1 MNPKYRALIVDDE
14 NLARKDLIS
23 ILEEFKHIEPVAE
36 ANSITG
42 AKDAIEKL
50 NPNLIFLDIKM
61 PGESGFDL
69 LEYISDNTYIVFVT
83 AFDEYA
89 IRAFEVNA
97 LDYLLKPVTKDRLE
111 LTLEKLE
118 ENEEKKQEQ
127 LKDLDFDD
135 QIFLKLN
142 NKYHFLKINTIIQ
155 ITSEGDYSKVQ
166 TKNGNISLTTKSMK
180 EWESRLPINHFIRIH
195 RSTIINTDA
204 VDRIE
209 PWYNNA
215 HRVYLKGLQKPVIMS
230 RRYFV
235 KIKEK
240 LQ

>member
-23 ILEEFKHIEPVAE
+23 ILEEFKEIESVGE
-36 ANSITG
+36 ENNITS

-69 LEYISDNTYIVFVT
+69 LEYISDNIYIVFVT

-97 LDYLLKPVTKDRLE
+97 LDYLLKPVTKERLE

-118 ENEEKKQEQ
+118 ENEGKKQEE
-127 LKDLDFDD
+127 LKDLNFDD

-142 NKYHFLKINTIIQ
+142 NKYQFVKINSIVQ

-180 EWESRLPINHFIRIH
+180 EWENRLPLSHFIRIH
-195 RSTIINTDA
+195 RSTIINTDE

-215 HRVYLKGLQKPVIMS
+215 HRVYLKGMQKPVVMS

>member
-118 ENEEKKQEQ
+118 ENEEKKQEE

-195 RSTIINTDA
+195 RSTIINTDV

>member
-23 ILEEFKHIEPVAE
+23 ILEEFKDIESVGE
-36 ANSITG
+36 ANNIAS
-42 AKDAIEKL
+42 AKDAIDKL
-50 NPNLIFLDIKM
+50 SPNLIFLDIKM

-69 LEYISDNTYIVFVT
+69 LEFISDNIYIVFVT

-97 LDYLLKPVTKDRLE
+97 LDYLLKPVTKERLE

-118 ENEEKKQEQ
+118 ENEEKKREE
-127 LKDLDFDD
+127 LKDLNFDD

-142 NKYHFLKINTIIQ
+142 NKYHFLKINTLIQ

-166 TKNGNISLTTKSMK
+166 TKNGNTSLTTKSMK
-180 EWESRLPINHFIRIH
+180 EWENRLPVSHFIRIH
-195 RSTIINTDA
+195 RSTIINTDE

-215 HRVYLKGLQKPVIMS
+215 HKVYLKGIQKPVVMS

>member
-1 MNPKYRALIVDDE
+1 MNPKYRAVIVDDE

-23 ILEEFKHIEPVAE
+23 ILEEFKEIESVGE
-36 ANSITG
+36 ANNIVS
-42 AKDAIEKL
+42 AKDAIDKL

-69 LEYISDNTYIVFVT
+69 LEFISDNINIVFVT

-97 LDYLLKPVTKDRLE
+97 LDYLLKPVTKERLD

-118 ENEEKKQEQ
+118 ENEGKKQEV

-142 NKYHFLKINTIIQ
+142 SKYHFLKINTIIQ

-166 TKNGNISLTTKSMK
+166 TNNGKIFLTTKSMK
-180 EWESRLPINHFIRIH
+180 EWENRLPISHFIRIH
-195 RSTIINTDA
+195 RSTIINTDE

-215 HRVYLKGLQKPVIMS
+215 HRVYLNGIPKPVVMS

-235 KIKEK
+235 KVKE
-240 LQ
+240 LLR

>member
-118 ENEEKKQEQ
+118 ENEEKKQEE

>member
-1 MNPKYRALIVDDE
+1 MIKKYQALIVDDE

-23 ILEEFKHIEPVAE
+23 ILKDFKDIECVGE
-36 ANSITG
+36 AKNIIT

-69 LEYISDNTYIVFVT
+69 LEHISDNTNIVFVT

-118 ENEEKKQEQ
+118 ENEEKKQEG
-127 LKDLDFDD
+127 LKDLNFDD

-142 NKYHFLKINTIIQ
+142 KKYHFLKINTIIQ

-195 RSTIINTDA
+195 RSTIINTDV

-215 HRVYLKGLQKPVIMS
+215 HRVYLKGTSKPVVMS

>member
-23 ILEEFKHIEPVAE
+23 ILEEFEDIESVGESYNIA
-36 ANSITG
+36 S

-69 LEYISDNTYIVFVT
+69 LEFVSDNIYIVFVT

-97 LDYLLKPVTKDRLE
+97 LDYLLKPVTKERLE
-111 LTLEKLE
+111 LTLDKLE
-118 ENEEKKQEQ
+118 ESEEKKQEE
-127 LKDLDFDD
+127 LKNLNFDD

-166 TKNGNISLTTKSMK
+166 TKNGDTSLTIKSMK
-180 EWESRLPINHFIRIH
+180 EWENRLPVSHFIRIH
-195 RSTIINTDA
+195 RSTIINTDE

-215 HRVYLKGLQKPVIMS
+215 HRVYLKGMQKPVVMS